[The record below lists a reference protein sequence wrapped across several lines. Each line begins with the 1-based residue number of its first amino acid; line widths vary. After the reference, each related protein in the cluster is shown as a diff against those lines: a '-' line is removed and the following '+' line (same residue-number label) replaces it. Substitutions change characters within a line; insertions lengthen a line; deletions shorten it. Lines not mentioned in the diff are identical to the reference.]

1 MFELATLENEQIG
14 LIEKFDGKLKI
25 TTQLGRSNSF
35 RAWKYL
41 KPSIFCILGYF
52 RILGIA

>member
-14 LIEKFDGKLKI
+14 LIEKIDGKLKI

-41 KPSIFCILGYF
+41 KKINFFVY
-52 RILGIA
+52 

>member
-52 RILGIA
+52 GILGIA